1 MRLTVWGM
9 GGTMRL
15 PRSAAGWTIAV
26 FGLLALVVGAIG
38 LIWPELMLRS
48 LGFEVPETRTVG
60 DHTGT
65 FLTASSMAS
74 FNMGVYYLLATATEW
89 RPFFRFTVVFRLV
102 TFAVFSI
109 AVLTDIAPGGFIG
122 VAIWEGL
129 GAVAT
134 AVGLWWDDRRVAA
147 QAVSDESVS
156 VAGAVPAADAAH

>member
-1 MRLTVWGM
+1 
-9 GGTMRL
+9 MRL

-26 FGLLALVVGAIG
+26 FGVLALVMGAVG
-38 LIWPELMLRS
+38 LVWPEALLRL
-48 LGFEVPETRTVG
+48 LGFEVPATRAVG

-109 AVLTDIAPGGFIG
+109 AVLAGIAPDRFFG
-122 VAIWEGL
+122 VAAWEGL

-134 AVGLWWDDRRVAA
+134 AVGLWWDGRRAGAETVG
-147 QAVSDESVS
+147 DPGGS
-156 VAGAVPAADAAH
+156 VAGAVPAADAVH